1 MSELKMASGAE
12 GKGGSFQK
20 EGEEPEPLSGAESE
34 RHHPPQSRGPP
45 PWDQGPHIRSAASWK
60 YLHSTQEV
68 LFNTTMH

>member
-34 RHHPPQSRGPP
+34 TSPTPELGTATLETGSTHTISSDLEISPFNSR
-45 PWDQGPHIRSAASWK
+45 SS
-60 YLHSTQEV
+60 
-68 LFNTTMH
+68 F